1 MYKNAKDVG
10 RQGRNFE
17 VTMRFVLGLLEE
29 ESLETEKMHGQG
41 KADCIVKKGVTL
53 ECKSGCGWLVSPI
66 YDTPYQAQKA
76 LDNGDIKMLRAMF
89 VAYIPCYDGTNLHET
104 RILTQKA
111 FINIFSRFGKLRI
124 KKSSANGKYGITIQS
139 YIPTPTFK
147 ASQAVYQGILQALD
161 EEGMTIE
168 QFANKMG
175 L

>member
-1 MYKNAKDVG
+1 MYKNTNDPG
-10 RQGRNFE
+10 RLGRNYE
-17 VTMRFVLGLLEE
+17 CTVRFVLGLLDT
-29 ESLETEKMHGQG
+29 ESTETEKMHGQG

-104 RILTQKA
+104 RIMTQKA

-168 QFANKMG
+168 QFAIKMG